1 MDSSSLQKVINK
13 IHSEYPK
20 TRGCFPK
27 VSKQAD
33 DRHLLIFCFTDIL
46 PGQKSLRQ
54 NLRVVIDNDGKILK
68 KSISR
73 G

>member
-1 MDSSSLQKVINK
+1 MDSTKLQKVINT

-20 TRGCFPK
+20 TKGCTPRL
-27 VSKQAD
+27 SKQAD
-33 DRHLLIFCFTDIL
+33 GRHLLVFCYSDML
-46 PGQKSLRQ
+46 PGQKSLHQ
-54 NLRVVIDNDGKILK
+54 NLRVVVDDSGRILK